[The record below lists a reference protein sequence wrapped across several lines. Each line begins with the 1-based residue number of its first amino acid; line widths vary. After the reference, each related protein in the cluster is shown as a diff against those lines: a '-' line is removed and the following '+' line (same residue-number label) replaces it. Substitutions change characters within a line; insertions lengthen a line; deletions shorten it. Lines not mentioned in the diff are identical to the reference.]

1 MQCAAA
7 AGWWPLHDPHARTSA
22 VLTSIDEF
30 GWHSPLLTPGT
41 HAAASPVTK
50 APGLEHE
57 TPAPGPMGRPRA
69 SGRNPTHGRSPKVVP
84 ILWLPECRPAPARP
98 DHMARRAGPQ
108 LRVYLNLAQ
117 ASGLFLQRDCASIAG
132 DTTEKYGYT
141 WCWCTFLQD
150 HDCCRR
156 ARAWTTC
163 DGAISPSSADL
174 QKLGS
179 AAALDALDAHTTPP
193 PAHWLL
199 GSQACPPLD
208 RR

>member
-1 MQCAAA
+1 M
-7 AGWWPLHDPHARTSA
+7 LPH
-22 VLTSIDEF
+22 
-30 GWHSPLLTPGT
+30 P
-41 HAAASPVTK
+41 
-50 APGLEHE
+50 
-57 TPAPGPMGRPRA
+57 
-69 SGRNPTHGRSPKVVP
+69 RSPRRLAWSTKHRRRGRWGVP
-84 ILWLPECRPAPARP
+84 GRAGATRPTGAAPKWCQFCGFQNVCGLPRRPCWAWTVRPGRPAPARP

>member
-1 MQCAAA
+1 MEYAKQRFHRWAHGCSVTTTLPTNPFDMQCAAA

-84 ILWLPECRPAPARP
+84 ILWLPECLWASTSS
-98 DHMARRAGPQ
+98 
-108 LRVYLNLAQ
+108 LLA
-117 ASGLFLQRDCASIAG
+117 L
-132 DTTEKYGYT
+132 
-141 WCWCTFLQD
+141 
-150 HDCCRR
+150 
-156 ARAWTTC
+156 
-163 DGAISPSSADL
+163 DGATRSAGSSSP
-174 QKLGS
+174 
-179 AAALDALDAHTTPP
+179 
-193 PAHWLL
+193 
-199 GSQACPPLD
+199 
-208 RR
+208 